1 MDSVR
6 VTNHDDVTSTFS
18 DFNFIAQGDDYGDYL
33 PREADLSVKLNAEL
47 DIMSEFPEGY
57 LTNTTSLVPQN
68 SSFHYVQL
76 CRDTYPKG
84 GVRVQIREL
93 SVLMEN
99 ARQVVWKP

>member
-1 MDSVR
+1 MDFAR
-6 VTNHDDVTSTFS
+6 VTNHDVTSRFP
-18 DFNFIAQGDDYGDYL
+18 DFNFISQDYEYGDDL
-33 PREADLSVKLNAEL
+33 AVEADLSVKLHVEM
-47 DIMSEFPEGY
+47 DIMSESPLCY

-84 GVRVQIREL
+84 DVRVQIREL

-99 ARQVVWKP
+99 TWQVVWNRK

>member
-1 MDSVR
+1 LDSAR
-6 VTNHDDVTSTFS
+6 VTNHADVTSRFP
-18 DFNFIAQGDDYGDYL
+18 DFNLVSQGYEYGDDL
-33 PREADLSVKLNAEL
+33 AVEAGLSVKLNAEL
-47 DIMSEFPEGY
+47 DIMSEFPQGY

-84 GVRVQIREL
+84 NVRVTIREL

-99 ARQVVWKP
+99 AWQVVWNP